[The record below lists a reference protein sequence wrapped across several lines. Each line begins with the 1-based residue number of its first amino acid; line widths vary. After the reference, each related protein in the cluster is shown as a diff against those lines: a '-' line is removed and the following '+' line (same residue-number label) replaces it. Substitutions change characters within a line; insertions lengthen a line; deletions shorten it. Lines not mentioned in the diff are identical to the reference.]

1 MNVIDLMIDGFK
13 KVYSGKNILL
23 KHLLMFII
31 IAILSIATVNVQII
45 ADTIEKTKELT
56 NISQLFI
63 YLGLTILI
71 VIYTG
76 GYNLL
81 FSHNSFDKENNDIFP
96 DINFI
101 PFKVFFKTL
110 PIMIVWFIYVLI
122 AILFSIALMSNKSLL
137 LILGIFLFLFILFL
151 CAFINFVYIAYLKNF
166 DYKGLYNITLP
177 FKYMKYSF
185 SDFVLLGLLFIPVYG
200 VAMTPSFIVGLLFGL
215 IGIKTINV
223 LYIGAIL
230 GGYLGFI
237 VQIVWYY
244 CLVQIYR
251 DKIDPNL

>member
-1 MNVIDLMIDGFK
+1 MNVIDIMIDGFK
-13 KVYSGKNILL
+13 RVYSGKNVLL
-23 KHLLMFII
+23 KHCLMFFII
-31 IAILSIATVNVQII
+31 IILSISTVNVQII

-63 YLGLTILI
+63 YLGITILI
-71 VIYTG
+71 GIYTG

-81 FSHNSFDKENNDIFP
+81 FSHNSFDKENKDIFP

-122 AILFSIALMSNKSLL
+122 AIFFSIALMSNKSLL
-137 LILGIFLFLFILFL
+137 LILGIFLFLFILFV

-166 DYKGLYNITLP
+166 DSKGLYNITLP

-200 VAMTPSFIVGLLFGL
+200 VAMTPSFIVGILA
-215 IGIKTINV
+215 GILGVKAMTAI
-223 LYIGAIL
+223 YIGAIL

-251 DKIDPNL
+251 DKIEPNL

>member
-1 MNVIDLMIDGFK
+1 MNVIEIMINGFK
-13 KVYSGKNILL
+13 RVYSGKNVLL
-23 KHLLMFII
+23 KHLFMFII
-31 IAILSIATVNVQII
+31 IAILSIATVNVQIM
-45 ADTIEKTKELT
+45 ADSIEKTKELT
-56 NISQLFI
+56 NISQLLI
-63 YLGLTILI
+63 YLGITILLG
-71 VIYTG
+71 IYTG

-81 FSHNSFDKENNDIFP
+81 FSHNSFDKENKDILP

-122 AILFSIALMSNKSLL
+122 AILFSVALMSNKSLL
-137 LILGIFLFLFILFL
+137 LVVGIFLFLFILFL
-151 CAFINFVYIAYLKNF
+151 CAFVNFVYIAYLKNF
-166 DYKGLYNITLP
+166 DSKGLYNITLP

-215 IGIKTINV
+215 MGVKTIMA
-223 LYIGAIL
+223 LYAGGIL

-251 DKIDPNL
+251 DKIEPNL

>member
-1 MNVIDLMIDGFK
+1 MNVIDIMVDGFK
-13 KVYSGKNILL
+13 KVYSGKNVLL

-31 IAILSIATVNVQII
+31 ISILSIATVNVQII

-56 NISQLFI
+56 NISQLFV
-63 YLGLTILI
+63 YLGITILI
-71 VIYTG
+71 GIYTG

-81 FSHNSFDKENNDIFP
+81 FSHNSFAKDNKDILP
-96 DINFI
+96 DINFT

-122 AILFSIALMSNKSLL
+122 AILFSVALMSNKSLL

-151 CAFINFVYIAYLKNF
+151 CAFVNFVYIAYLKNF
-166 DYKGLYNITLP
+166 DSKGLYNITLP

-215 IGIKTINV
+215 MGIKTINV

>member
-1 MNVIDLMIDGFK
+1 MNVIDIMIDGFK
-13 KVYSGKNILL
+13 RVYSGKNVLL
-23 KHLLMFII
+23 KHCLMFFII
-31 IAILSIATVNVQII
+31 IILSISTVNVQII
-45 ADTIEKTKELT
+45 ADTIEKTKEFT

-63 YLGLTILI
+63 YLGITILI
-71 VIYTG
+71 GIYTG

-81 FSHNSFDKENNDIFP
+81 FSHNSFDKENKDIFP

-122 AILFSIALMSNKSLL
+122 AIFFSIALMSNKSLL
-137 LILGIFLFLFILFL
+137 LILGIFLFLFILFV

-166 DYKGLYNITLP
+166 DSKGLYNITLP

-200 VAMTPSFIVGLLFGL
+200 VAMTPSFIVGILA
-215 IGIKTINV
+215 GILGVKAMTAI
-223 LYIGAIL
+223 YIGAIL